1 MHLLRREKHRT
12 DENKIIPKK
21 RVINITFHTC
31 MKQAPCHIIQI
42 HTSAYQLKKNEF
54 CMMMYENVRNIPRC
68 SFIHEDDNQAI
79 TQISTLA

>member
-31 MKQAPCHIIQI
+31 MKQAPLPH
-42 HTSAYQLKKNEF
+42 HTNSYIG
-54 CMMMYENVRNIPRC
+54 IPAK
-68 SFIHEDDNQAI
+68 EK
-79 TQISTLA
+79 